1 MKNSGTREHA
11 AGSTEHWLENGREQ
25 GTLALKAPGT
35 GNIGPKSAGNR
46 EHSMKSNVG
55 ITHPSKKE
63 KYTRYYAK
71 VQNYHLR
78 PFKNFF
84 TFDLCSVLSLLLI
97 PITWCNASSL
107 FLFRTWLSYLFCQVY
122 MNFFFTKREVWFLS
136 HTGAYIHAA
145 VSKPQWIS
153 ASYYRKYKRCME
165 TFAGGS
171 SSV

>member
-46 EHSMKSNVG
+46 EHSMNSNVG
-55 ITHPSKKE
+55 ITHPSKKV

-71 VQNYHLR
+71 VQNYHLK

-107 FLFRTWLSYLFCQVY
+107 FLFRT
-122 MNFFFTKREVWFLS
+122 
-136 HTGAYIHAA
+136 
-145 VSKPQWIS
+145 
-153 ASYYRKYKRCME
+153 
-165 TFAGGS
+165 
-171 SSV
+171 